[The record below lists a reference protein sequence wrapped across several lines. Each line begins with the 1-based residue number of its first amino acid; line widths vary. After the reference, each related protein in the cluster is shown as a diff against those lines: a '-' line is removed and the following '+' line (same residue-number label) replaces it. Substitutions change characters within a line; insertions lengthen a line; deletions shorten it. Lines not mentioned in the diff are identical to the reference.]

1 MAPLLDVCNLRI
13 EFATAQGT
21 VTAVREV
28 SFHIDAG
35 EVLGLVGESGSGK
48 SVSALA
54 LLRLLP
60 PQARIRGSIQFR
72 GEELLALSEPAM
84 RHIRGAGISM
94 IFQEPMTALNP
105 VMRVGDQIAE
115 AVLAHSGAEAPSHR
129 EADAAQL
136 KLRPFKADGGVS
148 ALHKPPSFEQDAT
161 DVAQPIG
168 LLEQGE
174 KQIPRGLKPA
184 RDDKNEEGGA
194 AHAGAKA
201 PDEREAGTA
210 DLKVRPFEDGKSSPA
225 IKITKQD
232 AWRLAVESLR
242 TVSIADADRRAR
254 DYPHQ
259 LSGGQRQRVMIAM
272 AVVNR
277 PSLLIADEPTTA
289 LDVTIQAQVLD
300 LLAELR
306 EKFSLAMLFISH
318 DLAVV
323 SLVSRRIGV
332 MYAGNLVEMG
342 SASDVFHHPAH
353 PYTRG
358 LLNSVPTL
366 RTDRGRPL
374 QTIEGTVPSIV
385 ALPPGCAFEPR
396 CASRIASCAAALPP
410 LIEVA
415 PGHLARC
422 PVVATEVH

>member
-1 MAPLLDVCNLRI
+1 VVPPLLDVRSLTI
-13 EFATAQGT
+13 QFASAQGRLI
-21 VTAVREV
+21 AAQDV

-54 LLRLLP
+54 MLRLLP
-60 PQARIRGSIQFR
+60 PQARVSGSIRFR
-72 GEELLALSEPAM
+72 GDELLTLPAEGM
-84 RHIRGAGISM
+84 RQIRGAGISM

-115 AVLAHSGAEAPSHR
+115 AVLAHGR
-129 EADAAQL
+129 
-136 KLRPFKADGGVS
+136 VS
-148 ALHKPPSFEQDAT
+148 
-161 DVAQPIG
+161 
-168 LLEQGE
+168 
-174 KQIPRGLKPA
+174 
-184 RDDKNEEGGA
+184 
-194 AHAGAKA
+194 
-201 PDEREAGTA
+201 
-210 DLKVRPFEDGKSSPA
+210 KS
-225 IKITKQD
+225 D
-232 AWRLAVESLR
+232 AWGRAVESLR
-242 TVSIADADRRAR
+242 TVAIADADRRAR

-306 EKFSLAMLFISH
+306 QKFSLAMLFISH

-323 SLVSRRIGV
+323 SQISHRIGV
-332 MYAGNLVEMG
+332 MYAGSVIEMG
-342 SASDVFHHPAH
+342 IAREVFLHPLH

-366 RTDRGRPL
+366 RSDRAKPL
-374 QTIEGTVPSIV
+374 QTIEGAVPPI
-385 ALPPGCAFEPR
+385 ADLPPGCAFEPR
-396 CASRIASCAAALPP
+396 CSLRIASCSDALPP
-410 LIEVA
+410 LTEVS
-415 PGHLARC
+415 PGHFSRC
-422 PVVATEVH
+422 PVVAQEAN